1 MGFSAKKESQEIS
14 RRSKGSNLWR
24 NKGKEDLI
32 LKKKKKMWV
41 AAENCVCIWLLNN
54 ATTRAIRKELLS
66 WYREIL
72 KNKFIKLG
80 RRKLYKYSNAR
91 ETETGF
97 NCISK
102 IEKKTLNKELLC
114 QKIAKAKTAKI
125 NWLLIKSL
133 AFY

>member
-1 MGFSAKKESQEIS
+1 
-14 RRSKGSNLWR
+14 
-24 NKGKEDLI
+24 
-32 LKKKKKMWV
+32 MWV

-102 IEKKTLNKELLC
+102 IERKKKLWIKNC
-114 QKIAKAKTAKI
+114 YAKK
-125 NWLLIKSL
+125 
-133 AFY
+133 